1 MCERKVIG
9 VSLLFFA
16 FILLTTCQLQ
26 LNKAGNGFTL
36 RVLIPGNA
44 SDGIK
49 STPTLAS
56 NAKDLSGG
64 TSVTVT
70 IITQTGSTWASSGLI
85 SIGGKTSVD
94 YSVVLP
100 PPGVYQV
107 SAQLL
112 DGSGNVISQ
121 ASTTFTVPS
130 QTNLVV
136 LTMTSAAPL
145 GGGIQ
150 LAWSAS
156 ISGPFTAI
164 TNGDYSVPYSNVYSD
179 NTWPQIYYYQIT
191 NTSSTESLGVGPATV
206 TNNTGSV
213 FSVNVPPTSPVP
225 PSGTEIFEVQAV
237 YEGGNTYTETVTL
250 KTTSTNPPDQTFT
263 FTVTDFQS

>member
-150 LAWSAS
+150 LAWSANV
-156 ISGPFTAI
+156 SGPFTAI
-164 TNGDYSVPYSNVYSD
+164 TNGDYSVRYRTCTLQQLGLKFTITRSLTPLLQNR
-179 NTWPQIYYYQIT
+179 WAWGPQQSQT
-191 NTSSTESLGVGPATV
+191 TRGP
-206 TNNTGSV
+206 S
-213 FSVNVPPTSPVP
+213 FLLTSPLHHQSPRVGQRFLKFR
-225 PSGTEIFEVQAV
+225 PSTKVGTPTQRR
-237 YEGGNTYTETVTL
+237 
-250 KTTSTNPPDQTFT
+250 SR
-263 FTVTDFQS
+263 

>member
-9 VSLLFFA
+9 IPLLFFA

-44 SDGIK
+44 DGTK

-112 DGSGNVISQ
+112 DGSGNVVSQ

-136 LTMTSAAPL
+136 LTMTPAAPL

-150 LAWSAS
+150 LAWSAN

-164 TNGDYSVPYSNVYSD
+164 TNGGATPGAYTNVYSD
-179 NTWPQIYYYQIT
+179 STWPEIDYYQIT
-191 NTSSTESLGVGPATV
+191 NTSSTESLGVGPVTV

-225 PSGTEIFEVQAV
+225 PNGTEIFEVQAV